1 VRERERERERERR
14 ERFEER
20 NGDVFLGVRRERGRW
35 GFF

>member
-1 VRERERERERERR
+1 MCERERERERERY
-14 ERFEER
+14 EER

>member
-1 VRERERERERERR
+1 VRERERR